1 MIYLDNA
8 ATTYP
13 KPPAVIKAVNNTF
26 AYSANPGRAGHK
38 MSIKASEILYG
49 CRERIGKLLNFDIT
63 ENIILLPS
71 CTMALNTVIKG
82 TLERGD
88 HVVIS
93 SLEHNSVLR
102 PLKRLADDGIITF
115 DVAKVYEKDMDA
127 TVDSFRKLIRDNTKL
142 CVCTH
147 ASNVFGVKL
156 PVSQICALCHYY
168 GVLFC
173 IDAAQSMGVVDIDI
187 SDIDAD
193 YICSPGHKG
202 LYAPM
207 GTGFLIVNSD
217 RYPTELIEGGTGSS
231 SIDDKQPSALP
242 DRYESG
248 TVNLSGFAG
257 LSAGIDFVNR
267 KRINVIRDHEMKLIR
282 YLYDE
287 LSGMKDVILYTSRP
301 ETKYYVPIL
310 SFNIKDVDCDV
321 LSQQLDRKYGIA
333 LRSGI
338 HCSPLAHSH
347 FGTQDIGT
355 VRVSPSVF
363 TDEFAVKSLINV
375 VFQVIKNKKI
385 FI

>member
-13 KPPAVIKAVNNTF
+13 KPRTVIKAVNNSF
-26 AYSANPGRAGHK
+26 SYSANPGRAGHM
-38 MSIKASEILYG
+38 MSIKASEVLYS
-49 CRERIGKLLNFDIT
+49 CREKIGKLISFDKF

-82 TLERGD
+82 TLKKGD

-102 PLKRLADDGIITF
+102 PLERMADEGIITF
-115 DVAKVYEKDMDA
+115 DVAKVFERDNDA
-127 TVDSFRKLIRDNTKL
+127 TVDSFRKSIRDNTKL
-142 CVCTH
+142 CICTH
-147 ASNVFGVKL
+147 ASNVSGVKL
-156 PVSQICALCHYY
+156 PVSQICALCHFY

-173 IDAAQSMGVVDIDI
+173 LDAAQSMGVVDIDI
-187 SDIDAD
+187 NSIGAD

-217 RYPTELIEGGTGSS
+217 HCPTQLTEGGTGSS
-231 SIDDKQPSALP
+231 SLDYKQPTTLP

-257 LSAGIDFVNR
+257 LCAGIDFVTSKGMSVIENHE
-267 KRINVIRDHEMKLIR
+267 INLIR

-287 LSGMKDVILYTSRP
+287 LYDMKDVVLYTLKP
-301 ETKYYVPIL
+301 DKDFYVPIL
-310 SFNIKDVDCDV
+310 SFNIKGVDCDTLAQV
-321 LSQQLDRKYGIA
+321 LDRKYGIA

-338 HCSPLAHSH
+338 HCSPLAHKH
-347 FGTQDIGT
+347 LGTGDIGT
-355 VRVSPSVF
+355 LRVSPSVF
-363 TDEFAVKSLINV
+363 SDIYGIKYLINAI
-375 VFQVIKNKKI
+375 FGIIKSKKI
-385 FI
+385 LI

>member
-13 KPPAVIKAVNNTF
+13 KPKSVVQVVNNSFYF
-26 AYSANPGRAGHK
+26 AANPGRSGHK
-38 MSIKASEILYG
+38 MSIRASEILYD
-49 CRERIGKLLNFDIT
+49 CRERIAELINIDNT

-82 TLERGD
+82 TLKKGD

-102 PLKRLADDGIITF
+102 PLKRLSDDGLITF
-115 DVAKVYEKDMDA
+115 DVAKVYEKDKDA
-127 TVDSFRKLIRDNTKL
+127 TVDSFRKLIRDNTRL

-156 PVSQICALCHYY
+156 PVSQIGALCRYY

-173 IDAAQSMGVVDIDI
+173 IDAAQSMGV
-187 SDIDAD
+187 SDIDVNRIGAD

-207 GTGFLIVNSD
+207 GTGFLVVNSKTI
-217 RYPTELIEGGTGSS
+217 PTELIEGGTGSS
-231 SIDDKQPSALP
+231 SVDDKQPLTLP
-242 DRYESG
+242 DKFESG
-248 TVNLSGFAG
+248 TINLSGFAG
-257 LSAGIDFVNR
+257 LSSGINFV
-267 KRINVIRDHEMKLIR
+267 KAKGISAIEKHEMNLIK
-282 YLYDE
+282 YLYNE
-287 LSGMKDVILYTSRP
+287 LEEMKDVYLYTSEP
-301 ETKYYVPIL
+301 DSEFYVPIL
-310 SFNIKDVDCDV
+310 SFNIKDIDCDV
-321 LSQQLDRKYGIA
+321 LAQHLDRKHGIA
-333 LRSGI
+333 LRSGM
-338 HCSPLAHSH
+338 HCSPLAHKYFKTGDS
-347 FGTQDIGT
+347 GT

-363 TDEFAVKSLINV
+363 TDEYSIKRLINAI
-375 VFQVIKNKKI
+375 FLIIKNKKI